1 MRTWES
7 FDGDDDDDDE
17 EDDAQRDGGVSEG
30 CTRVSDGA
38 SPATVAKLCC
48 VSGGYRSRK
57 SGMAAVPVSGR
68 VSLLRSHGSG

>member
-1 MRTWES
+1 MVMMMMMMRRMMRN
-7 FDGDDDDDDE
+7 G
-17 EDDAQRDGGVSEG
+17 RVVSQKAAH
-30 CTRVSDGA
+30 TRVSDGA
-38 SPATVAKLCC
+38 SPATVAMLCC